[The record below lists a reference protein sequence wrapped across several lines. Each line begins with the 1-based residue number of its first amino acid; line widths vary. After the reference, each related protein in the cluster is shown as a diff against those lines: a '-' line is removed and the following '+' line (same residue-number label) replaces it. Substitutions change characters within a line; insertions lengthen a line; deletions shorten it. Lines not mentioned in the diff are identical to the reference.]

1 MSKTINIDV
10 IFDAEGI
17 MAKYG
22 KNSDQNNPTGIA
34 HSFGYMVA
42 TSNTMSGSG
51 TGDLVFSA
59 LVGDVVR
66 FFGATASNNF
76 ENAALI
82 YGLPRY
88 SGDQVFK
95 PFESTTYT
103 KSGVSPRDGDNVL
116 PAIIS
121 DQKFWF
127 YESSVKNKGTEN
139 YKVQFALYSRNA
151 TTGQPEL
158 YGYFQWD
165 PTISVQ
171 G

>member
-1 MSKTINIDV
+1 MSKTINIDI

-22 KNSDQNNPTGIA
+22 KGGSQVSPIGIG
-34 HSFGYMVA
+34 HQYGYMVA

-76 ENAALI
+76 ENSALI

-103 KSGVSPRDGDNVL
+103 KSGVSPQDGSDVL

-127 YESSVKNKGTEN
+127 FESSVKNKGTEN
-139 YKVQFALYSRNA
+139 YKVQFALYTRNE
-151 TTGQPEL
+151 TTGKPEL
-158 YGYFQWD
+158 YGYYQWD
-165 PTISVQ
+165 PAITVQ